1 MNEVDFHRKTAS
13 RHPVFARRVKMELK
27 GLVTLRAQSDV
38 AALAV
43 ICLYGVPVIDQ
54 LDQRYLVVEAER
66 FKLAYFSLF
75 DIDRRLPMAGRT
87 GFEGGL
93 DRSPFGGGR
102 PYRNIPSE
110 PFGMSAVKG
119 MIWPISFWAVL

>member
-1 MNEVDFHRKTAS
+1 
-13 RHPVFARRVKMELK
+13 MELK

-43 ICLYGVPVIDQ
+43 IRLYGVPVIDQ

-93 DRSPFGGGR
+93 DRSPFGGGA
-102 PYRNIPSE
+102 PVPEYPQ
-110 PFGMSAVKG
+110 
-119 MIWPISFWAVL
+119 